1 MAATKK
7 KRTAGSADRIA
18 RAWTRLRR
26 RPEVRALARL
36 TRRDANPAWL
46 VGGAVRD
53 AALGLPIPEIDAAV
67 GRDAEGLAASLERAG
82 FGTAVFLSRDRPG
95 PRVFRVAGRRTL
107 DLAEIEGGSIERDLL
122 RRDFTANAIAVA
134 LEDGRILDP
143 LGGLSDLSRRRLRC
157 VDPRNLLE
165 DPLRALRAARF
176 LATHELSP
184 DAPTLAAARR
194 AAPGLRRV
202 ARERIVVELSRL
214 LEARR
219 AAPALEWAARA
230 GVLPAA
236 LGLELSEAEAARA
249 ARSLRP
255 LDAPA
260 FRRLPPESRRRL
272 RLARLA
278 GALGLPP
285 EDTRRWLSGSRIAR
299 REAEEV
305 ARLQTLARSAGQ
317 LLVGVGV
324 HGRRDAVAWLL
335 EAGEA
340 ANDALRLASLSRRA
354 GTRRGV
360 TRLKRLARIPLR
372 SVAVKGGDVI
382 RWLSLP
388 PGPRV
393 GELLGQ
399 LRLEAALGA
408 VRSRR
413 EARDWLAVQ
422 VRPRP

>member
-1 MAATKK
+1 MAATTT
-7 KRTAGSADRIA
+7 RTTAGSADRIA

-26 RPEVRALARL
+26 RPEIRALARL
-36 TRRDANPAWL
+36 THRDANPAWL

-67 GRDAEGLAASLERAG
+67 GRDAEGIAAALQRAG

-107 DLAEIEGGSIERDLL
+107 DLAEIEGGSIERDLR
-122 RRDFTANAIAVA
+122 RRDFTANAIAVC
-134 LEDGRILDP
+134 LDDGRILDP
-143 LGGLSDLSRRRLRC
+143 FGGLSDLSRGRLRC
-157 VDPRNLLE
+157 VDPGNLLE

-176 LATHELSP
+176 LATHGLSP
-184 DAPTLAAARR
+184 DAATLAAARR
-194 AAPGLRRV
+194 AAPGLCQV

-219 AAPALEWAARA
+219 AAPAFAWAVRA
-230 GVLPAA
+230 GVLPTA
-236 LGLELSEAEAARA
+236 LGLGLDLSEAEAARA

-260 FRRLPPESRRRL
+260 FRRLTPESRRRL

-285 EDTRRWLSGSRIAR
+285 EDTRRWLSGSRLAR
-299 REAEEV
+299 REAGEV
-305 ARLQTLARSAGQ
+305 ARLQALASSAARF
-317 LLVGVGV
+317 GVQ
-324 HGRRDAVAWLL
+324 GRRDAVAWLL

-340 ANDALRLASLSRRA
+340 AGDALRLASLSGRAETERRV
-354 GTRRGV
+354 GT
-360 TRLKRLARIPLR
+360 LKRLARTRLR
-372 SVAVKGGDVI
+372 SVSVKGDDVM

-399 LRLEAALGA
+399 LRLEAALGT

-422 VRPRP
+422 VRRRP